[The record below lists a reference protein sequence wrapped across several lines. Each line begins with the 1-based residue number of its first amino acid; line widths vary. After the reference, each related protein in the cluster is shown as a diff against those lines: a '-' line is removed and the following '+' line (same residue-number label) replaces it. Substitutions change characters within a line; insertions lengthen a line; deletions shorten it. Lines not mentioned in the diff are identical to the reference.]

1 MVENLLWPTKLK
13 QPPKLLI
20 DPAALFGDSP
30 TPPGLWGK
38 TPLHL
43 LNQYNYGE
51 SGSKLGDLRFI
62 NAESDYFRVGLPF
75 NMRFRHDVDPFMMTC
90 TLPIQDASAQLDECI
105 CSGWH
110 NDSFNGDPDKVIS
123 KTTLTE
129 LTDPPIVR
137 IKPIIDSYDRGSLF
151 KMQGDNLED
160 NGSGKQFSS
169 NGTYSYLHVSCNV
182 GSILMNDFV
191 NMLEEFF
198 PDSNTSASM
207 SLEFIIRITASP
219 AVTPNGFKIGF
230 VSS

>member
-1 MVENLLWPTKLK
+1 MIENLLWPTKLK

-51 SGSKLGDLRFI
+51 SGAQLGDLRFI

-75 NMRFRHDVDPFMMTC
+75 NMRYQANSDPFMMTC

-123 KTTLTE
+123 KTTLT
-129 LTDPPIVR
+129 DPPIVS
-137 IKPIIDSYDRGSLF
+137 IDPIIDSYNRGSLF

-169 NGTYSYLHVSCNV
+169 NGTYSYLNV
-182 GSILMNDFV
+182 NCDMGSILISDFIDIIT
-191 NMLEEFF
+191 EFF
-198 PDSNTSASM
+198 SDPNASASM
-207 SLEFIIRITASP
+207 RLEFIIRITASP